1 MAEFLK
7 NNEEFIKFFKFI
19 IIGLI
24 NTFFLLGIYYLLLYL
39 GVNYNLS
46 FAIGFIFS
54 VLNAY
59 ILNNRF
65 VFKTDN
71 VNIKNK
77 LIKIYLSYG
86 TTFLLSQL
94 LLYLGIEKM
103 GISEKIM
110 PIINIIF
117 MTPLNFLLNR
127 FFVFSGERL

>member
-1 MAEFLK
+1 MDRFLK
-7 NNEEFIKFFKFI
+7 NSEEFIKFFKFT
-19 IIGLI
+19 IIGFI
-24 NTFFLLGIYYLLLYL
+24 NTFFQLGIYYLLLYI

-59 ILNNRF
+59 VLNNKF

-71 VNIKNK
+71 VNTKNK
-77 LIKIYLSYG
+77 LIKIYSSYG
-86 TTFLLSQL
+86 TTFLLSQI
-94 LLYLGIEKM
+94 LLYLGIEEL
-103 GISEKIM
+103 GISQKIM